1 MFTIW
6 YNRAMSDRVQYM
18 DAAQI
23 GGRVKELRLGRGWS
37 LRELA
42 SRAGISHNLINV
54 LERGEQTRPSLDKM
68 QRIADALGVPL
79 FELIGLDGSG
89 DDAEAAVFLEFRRQW
104 LLLSHTDQGLVLDF
118 MRLLVMRAKERGQD
132 KGVWRVLG
140 RNDAGDGRRE
150 AVGG

>member
-1 MFTIW
+1 
-6 YNRAMSDRVQYM
+6 M

-79 FELIGLDGSG
+79 FELIGLDGAG
-89 DDAEAAVFLEFRRQW
+89 DDAEAAVFMEFRRQW
-104 LLLSHTDQGLVLDF
+104 LLLSHADRGLVLDF

-132 KGVWRVLG
+132 EGVWRVLG
-140 RNDAGDGRRE
+140 RNDAGDGRSE